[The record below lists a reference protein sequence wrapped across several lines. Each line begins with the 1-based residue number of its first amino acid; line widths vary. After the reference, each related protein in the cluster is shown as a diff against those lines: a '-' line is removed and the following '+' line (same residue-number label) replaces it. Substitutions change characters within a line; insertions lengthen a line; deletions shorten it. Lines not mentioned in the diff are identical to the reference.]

1 MASGAQPAR
10 PKAGA
15 ARPRTRAGR
24 PRATGTRATVLGF
37 VAVGVGVLVIVG
49 ALVAYDRVWVSRNQT
64 PANSGP
70 VDPAVRVGGAIKSIS
85 GSDSVRRVSFD
96 PATHAARVEATS
108 RYYAAAKPLKD
119 NREYLA
125 TEGRLGAQLALYQNT
140 AVDSVTVLLYAGR
153 DLIATVTAKQGQE
166 FAQMKVEYSGRL
178 AGQ

>member
-1 MASGAQPAR
+1 MASGTRTER
-10 PKAGA
+10 PKSGA
-15 ARPRTRAGR
+15 VRS
-24 PRATGTRATVLGF
+24 RATGTRATVRGF
-37 VAVGVGVLVIVG
+37 VAVGVAVLVIVA
-49 ALVAYDRVWVSRNQT
+49 ALVAYDRIWMSRNET
-64 PANSGP
+64 PAADAP

-96 PATHAARVEATS
+96 PATRAARVEATS
-108 RYYAAAKPLKD
+108 KYYDATKPLKD

-140 AVDSVTVLLYAGR
+140 AVDSVTVMLYAGR